1 MEDESSSG
9 NGNYDAVMDSIPSEY
24 RPYVQDV
31 PYSRGGKV
39 YEVLLEKILKGV
51 FNEFKDKKITNTP
64 AIIPVLRDGKRHGG
78 YLHPDLKLSDNI
90 FIEVTGWADSNM
102 IFSKIMQGY
111 LLKKQPN
118 YSNAKYYVVIADL
131 GISNGWSREG
141 DKNLWEQWSKIED
154 VLAVDGWFGFKNIDD
169 LINLLKESGFK

>member
-1 MEDESSSG
+1 MEAQINSG
-9 NGNYDAVMDSIPSEY
+9 KELYDAVMDNIPPQY
-24 RPYVQDV
+24 RRYVQDV

-39 YEVLLEKILKGV
+39 YEVLLEKILRCV
-51 FNEFKDKKITNTP
+51 FDEFKDKKIRNAP
-64 AIIPVLRDGKRHGG
+64 AIIPVLRNGKQDG
-78 YLHPDLKLSDNI
+78 YLHPDLKLSDNV
-90 FIEVTGWADSNM
+90 FVEVTGWADSNM

-131 GISNGWSREG
+131 NVSNGWSHG
-141 DKNLWEQWSKIED
+141 DKNLWEQWSKIGD
-154 VLAVDGWFGFKNIDD
+154 VLAVDGWFGFENIYG

>member
-1 MEDESSSG
+1 MEEQSKSG
-9 NGNYDAVMDSIPSEY
+9 KDNYCAVRENIPSEY
-24 RPYVQDV
+24 LRYVQNV
-31 PYSRGGKV
+31 PYYRGGKV
-39 YEVLLEKILKGV
+39 YEVLLENILKGV
-51 FNEFKDKKITNTP
+51 FDEFKDKRITNTP
-64 AIIPVLRDGKRHGG
+64 AIIPVLREGKRHGG
-78 YLHPDLKLSDNI
+78 YLHPDLKLSDNV

-131 GISNGWSREG
+131 GIDKGWSRG
-141 DKNLWEQWSKIED
+141 DDKNLWEQWSKIEN
-154 VLAVDGWFGFKNIDD
+154 VSAVDGWFGFKNIDI